1 MDLSNAAGA
10 KAHLLARDEAEGFVG
25 PPTKVTKEDAA
36 EAATWAQPGGFF
48 VFLCNDSTEEEC
60 YERSMFGAPAKF
72 WDQTVDAVKPGT
84 TLILYNFAAR
94 TLTGPYEALDAPKW
108 NEIPDAWQGGRGAP
122 PGRRLISA
130 FPVQVAVGASP
141 LMEAVTTTLGGDF
154 RPSMGGLPLGS
165 PDQSRRD
172 VIVTKLRLAAKEQGV
187 DCPMAAE
194 RRRRPNRLSS
204 DAIAPR
210 LGKWAGSAGSAD
222 KADKADKA
230 AGEQPGLR
238 PGFSSSDDLTVPPGL
253 SDDLSGV
260 ARAKSSVA
268 PNSPGAS
275 PGKVIPAPISPGGS
289 ASPTSKAPVS
299 KKAEKKKKE
308 RERQSTMKTVPA
320 PIGLVQNGGG
330 SPAPAESRV
339 VAPAKASIAP
349 AAAAPIGAATVVP
362 IGAGSGA
369 GLGVGSGAIGGSS
382 DPFASAAAGTGKSP
396 AVGVGGLGGDY
407 GGAFGGGW
415 GGLGGSRRT
424 RRGFSTS
431 SAAHATGQSAND
443 SWNPL
448 FGLGG
453 GLGSASSLGG
463 GGASGHAGG
472 AGGLF
477 GGSGLFGAPAP
488 NPFAAQR
495 SPSPAALRRTPNP
508 LRKTPTR
515 EPVGR
520 RIADRAAAATKLRS
534 SRRLSR
540 ASCSRGSREDGAGWR
555 GGCARNA
562 AMEGRGDGGRDA
574 FAKLLF
580 LLVFDNLTT
589 RC

>member
-1 MDLSNAAGA
+1 MEEVQAMVSDLEIKRKAEDAERAARERAEREAAIKEEEERERKEKEAEAAELERKAKQIAKDAALVRGKTGKDPKGSKVDLSTAAGA

-60 YERSMFGAPAKF
+60 YERAMFGAPAKF
-72 WDQTVDAVKPGT
+72 WDQTVDSVKPGT

-108 NEIPDAWQGGRGAP
+108 NDVPDAWQGGRGAP

-130 FPVQVAVGASP
+130 FPVQVAIGASP
-141 LMEAVTTTLGGDF
+141 LMEAVTATLGGDF

-172 VIVTKLRLAAKEQGV
+172 IIVTKLRLAAKEQGV
-187 DCPMAAE
+187 DCPTAAE
-194 RRRRPNRLSS
+194 RRRRPNRPAASS
-204 DAIAPR
+204 GLAPR
-210 LGKWAGSAGSAD
+210 LVSAAGGAAD
-222 KADKADKA
+222 KADNA
-230 AGEQPGLR
+230 AGEQPER
-238 PGFSSSDDLTVPPGL
+238 RWPGDASSDDLTSMAGL
-253 SDDLSGV
+253 SSDDGV

-289 ASPTSKAPVS
+289 ASPTSKAPGTS

-339 VAPAKASIAP
+339 VAPSKASIAP

-362 IGAGSGA
+362 IGAG
-369 GLGVGSGAIGGSS
+369 LGVGSGAIGGVS

-396 AVGVGGLGGDY
+396 ATVGVVGGGGLGGDY

-415 GGLGGSRRT
+415 GGLGGV
-424 RRGFSTS
+424 STNPTGVSAS
-431 SAAHATGQSAND
+431 SAAHAAQGAND

-448 FGLGG
+448 FGGGGGLGG
-453 GLGSASSLGG
+453 GLGGGGGGNGLALGG
-463 GGASGHAGG
+463 GGAGGGGGGGGGGEGGGGEGGGG
-472 AGGLF
+472 A
-477 GGSGLFGAPAP
+477 S
-488 NPFAAQR
+488 R
-495 SPSPAALRRTPNP
+495 S
-508 LRKTPTR
+508 
-515 EPVGR
+515 
-520 RIADRAAAATKLRS
+520 IRS
-534 SRRLSR
+534 LYSR
-540 ASCSRGSREDGAGWR
+540 AE
-555 GGCARNA
+555 
-562 AMEGRGDGGRDA
+562 
-574 FAKLLF
+574 
-580 LLVFDNLTT
+580 
-589 RC
+589 